1 MRVVSVQKYKG
12 NTFIVEFDNEKN
24 AYLNRD
30 IIFQYR
36 IGEDMELSDELFE
49 EILFASDLRRARE
62 RALYLL
68 EVRDHSM
75 KELYVKLRRNYPD
88 EVCRKICAEMK
99 KAGLIDDRR
108 YAERLAEEFIN
119 IKRWGKYRAVFEM
132 QRRGISKEL
141 AEELVESYED
151 DSIER
156 LKELVE
162 TKYARYLVDG
172 KGFLKVKNALARQG
186 YAYGDINEVLA
197 EYKDFDKED

>member
-1 MRVVSVQKYKG
+1 MKITSIQKYKG
-12 NTFIVEFDNEKN
+12 NTFAVELDEGKSV
-24 AYLNRD
+24 YLNGD
-30 IIFQYR
+30 IIFEYR
-36 IGEDMELSDELFE
+36 LGEGVELSDELFE

-68 EVRDHSM
+68 EVRDHSL
-75 KELYVKLRRNYPD
+75 KELYAKLRRNYPD

-99 KAGLIDDRR
+99 KAGLVDDRR
-108 YAERLAEEFIN
+108 YAERLAEEFVK
-119 IKRWGKYRAVFEM
+119 IKRWGKYRAAFEM
-132 QRRGISKEL
+132 QRRGIKK
-141 AEELVESYED
+141 ELVEELLEPYEE

-162 TKYARYLVDG
+162 SKYARYLVDQ

-197 EYKDFDKED
+197 WYKDFNLED